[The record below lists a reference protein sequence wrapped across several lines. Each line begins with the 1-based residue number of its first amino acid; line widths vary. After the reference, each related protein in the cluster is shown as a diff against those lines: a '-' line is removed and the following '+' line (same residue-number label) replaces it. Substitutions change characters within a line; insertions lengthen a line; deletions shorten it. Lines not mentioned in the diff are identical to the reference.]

1 MPKFSANLSML
12 FCEHPFI
19 ERFSAAANA
28 GFNAVEYVSPY
39 SYPPKQI
46 TDLLCENNLQQVLFN
61 MPAGD
66 WEKGERGIACHP
78 DRAHEF
84 RDGVGKVI
92 DYAKALGCP
101 KVNCLAGILPK
112 SMSRGDAFETLVAN
126 VTFAAAELKK
136 ENILLLV
143 EPINFH
149 DIPGFFLNT
158 SKDGMSVLD
167 AVGSDNLKLQ
177 YDVYHMQRME
187 GRLEETLTQLMPR
200 IGHIQIA
207 DDPGRHEPGT
217 GNINYK
223 RILGHIDALGYDG
236 WIGAEYKP
244 LNETRAGLNWM
255 TDHDDT

>member
-12 FCEHPFI
+12 FCEHSFVK
-19 ERFSAAANA
+19 RFAAAGKA
-28 GFNAVEYVSPY
+28 GFKAVEYVSPY
-39 SYPPKQI
+39 SLPPEQI
-46 TDLLCENNLQQVLFN
+46 TDLLYENSLQQALFN

-84 RDGVGKVI
+84 QDGVGKVI
-92 DYAKALGCP
+92 DYAKALGCL

-112 SMSRGDAFETLVAN
+112 DVSRGHAFETLVSN
-126 VTFAAAELKK
+126 VTFAAAALKR
-136 ENILLLV
+136 ENILLVV

-167 AVGSDNLKLQ
+167 AVGSDNVKLQ

-187 GRLEETLTQLMPR
+187 GRLEETLTRLMPR

-223 RILGHIDALGYDG
+223 RILKHIDALGYDG
-236 WIGAEYKP
+236 WVGAEYKP
-244 LNETRAGLNWM
+244 LNETVAGLGWM
-255 TDHDDT
+255 VDHDDT

>member
-12 FCEHPFI
+12 FCEHPFV
-19 ERFSAAANA
+19 ERFAAAGKA
-28 GFNAVEYVSPY
+28 GFKAVEYVSPY
-39 SYPPKQI
+39 SLPPERI
-46 TDLLCENNLQQVLFN
+46 AELLAENKLQQALFN

-112 SMSRGDAFETLVAN
+112 DVSRGHAFETLVSN
-126 VTFAAAELKK
+126 VTFAAAALKR
-136 ENILLLV
+136 ENILLVV
-143 EPINFH
+143 EPINFD

-187 GRLEETLTQLMPR
+187 GRLEETLTRLMPR

-217 GNINYK
+217 GTINYA
-223 RILGHIDALGYDG
+223 RILKQIDALGYDG
-236 WIGAEYKP
+236 WVGAEYKP
-244 LNETRAGLNWM
+244 LNETVAGLGWM
-255 TDHDDT
+255 ADHDDA

>member
-12 FCEHPFI
+12 FCEHPFV
-19 ERFSAAANA
+19 ERFSAAAQA
-28 GFNAVEYVSPY
+28 GFKAVEYVSPY
-39 SYPPKQI
+39 SLPAERI
-46 TDLLCENNLQQVLFN
+46 AELLAENKLQQVLFN

-84 RDGVGKVI
+84 QDGVGKVI
-92 DYAKALGCP
+92 EYAKALGCP
-101 KVNCLAGILPK
+101 KVNCLAGILPTDV
-112 SMSRGDAFETLVAN
+112 SRGHAFETLVSN
-126 VTFAAAELKK
+126 VAFAAAALKT
-136 ENILLLV
+136 ENILLVV

-158 SKDGMSVLD
+158 SKDGMVVLD

-187 GRLEETLTQLMPR
+187 GLLEEILAKLMPR

-217 GNINYK
+217 GTIDYARVLK
-223 RILGHIDALGYDG
+223 HIDGLGYDG
-236 WIGAEYKP
+236 WVGAEYKP
-244 LNETRAGLNWM
+244 LNDTASGLGWM
-255 TDHDDT
+255 MDYDDT